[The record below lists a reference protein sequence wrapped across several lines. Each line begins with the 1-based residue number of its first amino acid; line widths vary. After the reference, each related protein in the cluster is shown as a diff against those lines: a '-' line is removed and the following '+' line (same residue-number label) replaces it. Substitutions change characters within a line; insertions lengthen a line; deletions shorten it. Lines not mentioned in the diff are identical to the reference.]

1 MNNFE
6 HNLENLSNS
15 LQILSFLI
23 LISDF
28 NNNDLMKYLQ
38 HQDKLLDKIINQ
50 NREIL
55 QLLKGGNNNARD
67 KTDDTE
73 NSR

>member
-23 LISDF
+23 LIKDF
-28 NNNDLMKYLQ
+28 NNTDLMQYLN

-50 NREIL
+50 NEQIIQQNQHL
-55 QLLKGGNNNARD
+55 IDLLGKGSQN
-67 KTDDTE
+67 E
-73 NSR
+73 N

>member
-23 LISDF
+23 LIKDF
-28 NNNDLMKYLQ
+28 NNTDLMKYLN
-38 HQDKLLDKIINQ
+38 HQDALLDKIIQQNQ
-50 NREIL
+50 EIID
-55 QLLKGGNNNARD
+55 LLKGGSQS
-67 KTDDTE
+67 E
-73 NSR
+73 N

>member
-6 HNLENLSNS
+6 HNLEFLSNW

-23 LISDF
+23 LVSDF
-28 NNNDLMKYLQ
+28 DNNDLMRYLQ
-38 HQDKLLDKIINQ
+38 HQDILLDKIIQQ
-50 NREIL
+50 NEEIKT
-55 QLLKGGNNNARD
+55 LLKGGNNNARD

-73 NSR
+73 NS

>member
-23 LISDF
+23 LIKDF
-28 NNNDLMKYLQ
+28 NNTDLMQYLN
-38 HQDKLLDKIINQ
+38 HQDKLLDEIIKQNEQIIQQNQ
-50 NREIL
+50 HLID
-55 QLLKGGNNNARD
+55 LLGKGSQNGN
-67 KTDDTE
+67 
-73 NSR
+73 

>member
-23 LISDF
+23 LIKDF
-28 NNNDLMKYLQ
+28 NNTDLMKYLE
-38 HQDKLLDKIINQ
+38 HQDRLLDKIIKENEQIIQQNQ
-50 NREIL
+50 EIIE
-55 QLLKGGNNNARD
+55 LLRKGSQNGN
-67 KTDDTE
+67 
-73 NSR
+73 

>member
-23 LISDF
+23 LIKDF
-28 NNNDLMKYLQ
+28 NNTDLMKYLE
-38 HQDKLLDKIINQ
+38 HQDRLLDKIIKENEQIIQQNQ
-50 NREIL
+50 EIID
-55 QLLKGGNNNARD
+55 LLGKGSQNGN
-67 KTDDTE
+67 
-73 NSR
+73 

>member
-23 LISDF
+23 LIKDF
-28 NNNDLMKYLQ
+28 NNTDLMQYLN
-38 HQDKLLDKIINQ
+38 HQDKLLDKIIEQNEQIIQQNQ
-50 NREIL
+50 YLID
-55 QLLKGGNNNARD
+55 LLGKGSQNGN
-67 KTDDTE
+67 
-73 NSR
+73 

>member
-23 LISDF
+23 LVKDF
-28 NNNDLMKYLQ
+28 NNTDLMHYLN
-38 HQDKLLDKIINQ
+38 HQDQLLDEIIEQ
-50 NREIL
+50 NKEIL
-55 QLLKGGNNNARD
+55 KLLKGE
-67 KTDDTE
+67 K
-73 NSR
+73 

>member
-6 HNLENLSNS
+6 NNLEKVSNI
-15 LQILSFLI
+15 LQILSYQI

-38 HQDKLLDKIINQ
+38 HQDKLLHKIISQ
-50 NREIL
+50 NEEIIK
-55 QLLKGGNNNARD
+55 LLKGG
-67 KTDDTE
+67 K
-73 NSR
+73 